1 MNSETIWM
9 LGILISIILSL
20 VIYLFKENISVLKS
34 LKLAVEDMMIRL
46 AVHQESE
53 KFVIKSIESHQ
64 DRIQSVENQQVE
76 LKLKVNFHET
86 ILNQFKDGT
95 NN

>member
-1 MNSETIWM
+1 MNSETIWI

-20 VIYLFKENISVLKS
+20 VYLFKENISVLKS

-46 AVHQESE
+46 AIHQESE
-53 KFVIKSIESHQ
+53 KSVMRNIASHQ

-76 LKLKVNFHET
+76 LKLKVNMHET
-86 ILNQFKDGT
+86 ILNRYKDGT
-95 NN
+95 YN